1 MTGGISIDPRF
12 QGISGIGQGG
22 HFAGLLAERRRAP
35 TRVWFRAPIPLG
47 RNMSLDER
55 EETLVVRDGP
65 TEIALAENAAVQTDP
80 PPAVSLDE
88 ADQGRRWALRRRILR
103 AEGCFSCGMGPESF
117 RVHAGRVRGGLFATP
132 YTPPPW
138 TAGPEG
144 TVSDRFLW
152 AALDCAAGWTVSLDG
167 PTTPAVTGWL
177 AAEIATAVA
186 PGTPLVVVAAA
197 EDGWTGRKRMASSAA
212 YTGDGTL
219 VAKADSLWI
228 AVMEAQTPGQ

>member
-1 MTGGISIDPRF
+1 MTDTLAIDPRF
-12 QGISGIGQGG
+12 QGMAGIGQGG
-22 HFAGLLAERRRAP
+22 YVGGLLAERRQVP

-47 RNMSLDER
+47 RSLTLDEH
-55 EETLVVRDGP
+55 EAGLVVRDGA
-65 TEIALAENAAVQTDP
+65 TEVARAEDAAVEADP

-117 RVHAGRVRGGLFATP
+117 RVHAGRVREGLFATP

-138 TAGPEG
+138 TAGPDG

-152 AALDCAAGWTVSLDG
+152 AALDCAAGWTASLDG
-167 PTTPAVTGWL
+167 PATAAVTGWL

-197 EDGWTGRKRMASSAA
+197 EDGWIGRKRMASSAA

-219 VAKADSLWI
+219 VAKADSVWI